1 MFLFWKVEDLKGLSQ
16 EMDLAF
22 GDILW
27 LALGLNRWRGHCKNF
42 SGHQNP
48 NPSRETVPLSRKN

>member
-1 MFLFWKVEDLKGLSQ
+1 MNSVPNSAIFRTEKVIFFCPDKAVDLKGLSH

-27 LALGLNRWRGHCKNF
+27 LALGLNRWRGHF
-42 SGHQNP
+42 
-48 NPSRETVPLSRKN
+48 